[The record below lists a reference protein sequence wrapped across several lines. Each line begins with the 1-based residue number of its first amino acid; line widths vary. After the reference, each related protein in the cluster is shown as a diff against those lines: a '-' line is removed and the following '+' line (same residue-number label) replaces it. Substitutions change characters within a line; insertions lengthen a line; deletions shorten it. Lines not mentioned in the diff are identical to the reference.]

1 MPKKKTWKDAGG
13 KRPVAV
19 TITSV
24 VIAVLFFIRIYQA
37 IIPLLK
43 QDFFLRGFSIP
54 FFINGTLTEYGRIVI
69 ISFVY
74 IVFAISLIV
83 VLIGFLK
90 MRRWT
95 WVFLMTWVG
104 ISLIVSLTD
113 FFYFGEPNYM
123 IMASN
128 VVIAFAL
135 TQSDVQK
142 IFGIRSDDSEAII

>member
-1 MPKKKTWKDAGG
+1 
-13 KRPVAV
+13 
-19 TITSV
+19 
-24 VIAVLFFIRIYQA
+24 
-37 IIPLLK
+37 
-43 QDFFLRGFSIP
+43 
-54 FFINGTLTEYGRIVI
+54 
-69 ISFVY
+69 
-74 IVFAISLIV
+74 
-83 VLIGFLK
+83 LIGFLK

-142 IFGIRSDDSEAII
+142 IFGIRSDDSEEII